1 VKGIVTAAGNFLL
14 KTKLFWGLAVLYGA
28 GIVLSPVNR
37 KGLNIFLEPGNQADV
52 LRQVSNNGII
62 AVGMTLVIL
71 TGGIDLSVG
80 SMMALG
86 CMLCAML
93 LTLTGWTAA
102 SVTSIPILAIVS
114 VFLCSYLVPLVAT
127 NLRRGSAKPVEQ
139 AGGITRLLGLVL
151 GVVVAALLVWWT
163 TGQLQTK
170 FGVLGVLIT
179 VPAVGLAIGGL
190 TGLIIAKGRL
200 QPFIVTLAMMVAIL
214 GVARLLGGETA
225 AVYPVYTGSNATE
238 QFDIL
243 RALVLQVIPVPGI
256 FFLVAVLTFGF
267 ILKYTAFGRY
277 IYAIGGNEQA
287 ARLAGI
293 RVDQIKTAVYAV
305 AGMLASLAGV
315 LYTAQYRQGKPDAGT
330 GAELDAIAAV
340 VIGGTNLMGG
350 KGSMTGTF
358 VGVLIFGFLTNILLL
373 KNINSNIQFV
383 LKGAIILAA
392 VLLQE
397 GQIGLWW
404 KRLRARTKK
413 VSTDEPRKDEIHSL
427 QNLR

>member
-1 VKGIVTAAGNFLL
+1 LKGYLTTAGQFLL
-14 KTKLFWGLAVLYGA
+14 KTKLFWGLAVLYGT
-28 GIVLSPVNR
+28 GVILSPVNR
-37 KGLNIFLEPGNQADV
+37 RGANIFLEPGNQADV
-52 LRQVSNNGII
+52 LRQVSNNGMI

-93 LTLTGWTAA
+93 LTLQGWTAA
-102 SVTSIPILAIVS
+102 SSASIPILAVVA

-139 AGGITRLLGLVL
+139 ASWRTRLAGFVFGLV
-151 GVVVAALLVWWT
+151 VAGGLVWWT
-163 TGQLQTK
+163 TSQLQDK

-179 VPAVGLAIGGL
+179 VPAVGLAIGAL
-190 TGLIIAKGRL
+190 TGLVISKGKL
-200 QPFIVTLAMMVAIL
+200 QPFIVTLAMMVAVL

-243 RALVLQVIPVPGI
+243 RTLVLQIVPVPGI
-256 FFLVAVLTFGF
+256 FFLAAVLTFGF
-267 ILKYTAFGRY
+267 ILKYTSFGRY

-293 RVDQIKTAVYAV
+293 HVDQIKVAVYSIS
-305 AGMLASLAGV
+305 GMLATLAGV

-397 GQIGLWW
+397 GQIGVWL

-413 VSTDEPRKDEIHSL
+413 VSTDETRKDEVHTL
-427 QNLR
+427 QKS

>member
-1 VKGIVTAAGNFLL
+1 VKGIGTAAGNFLL

-37 KGLNIFLEPGNQADV
+37 KGVNIFLEPGNQADV

-139 AGGITRLLGLVL
+139 AGMTTRLLGLVL
-151 GVVVAALLVWWT
+151 GVVVAASLAWWT
-163 TGQLQTK
+163 TSQLQTK
-170 FGVLGVLIT
+170 FGVLSVLIT

-190 TGLIIAKGRL
+190 TGLIISKGRL

-225 AVYPVYTGSNATE
+225 AVYPVYTGSNATD

-267 ILKYTAFGRY
+267 ILKYTSFGRY

-293 RVDQIKTAVYAV
+293 RVDQIKTAVYAI

-413 VSTDEPRKDEIHSL
+413 VSTDGPRKDEVHSL

>member
-1 VKGIVTAAGNFLL
+1 LKGFLGAAGQFLL
-14 KTKLFWGLAVLYGA
+14 KTKLFWGLAVLYGTGVA
-28 GIVLSPVNR
+28 LSPINR
-37 KGLNIFLEPGNQADV
+37 KGANIFLEPGNQADV
-52 LRQVSNNGII
+52 LRQVSNNGMI

-93 LTLTGWTAA
+93 LTLQGWTAA
-102 SVTSIPILAIVS
+102 SSTSIPILAIVA
-114 VFLCSYLVPLVAT
+114 VCLCSYLVPLIAT

-139 AGGITRLLGLVL
+139 ASWRTRLAGFVLGLI
-151 GVVVAALLVWWT
+151 VAGGLIVWT
-163 TGQLQTK
+163 TAQLQNK

-179 VPAVGLAIGGL
+179 VPAVGLTIGAL
-190 TGLIIAKGRL
+190 TGLVISKGKL
-200 QPFIVTLAMMVAIL
+200 QPFIVTLAMMVAVL

-243 RALVLQVIPVPGI
+243 RTLVLQIVPVPGI
-256 FFLVAVLTFGF
+256 FFLVAVLAFGF

-293 RVDQIKTAVYAV
+293 HVDQIKVAVYAIS
-305 AGMLASLAGV
+305 GMLATLAGV

-397 GQIGLWW
+397 GQIGVWW

-413 VSTDEPRKDEIHSL
+413 VGTDEPRKDEVHSL

>member
-1 VKGIVTAAGNFLL
+1 VKGLLTGAGQFLL

-37 KGLNIFLEPGNQADV
+37 KGANIFLEPGNQADV
-52 LRQVSNNGII
+52 LRQVSNNGMI

-93 LTLTGWTAA
+93 LTLQGWTTA
-102 SVTSIPILAIVS
+102 SASSIPILAVVT
-114 VFLCSYLVPLVAT
+114 VFLCSYLVPLITT

-139 AGGITRLLGLVL
+139 AGWTVRLFGVGLGLIL
-151 GVVVAALLVWWT
+151 AGLLVWWT
-163 TGQLQTK
+163 TSQLQGK

-190 TGLIIAKGRL
+190 TGLIISKGRL

-225 AVYPVYTGSNATE
+225 AVYPVYTGSNATDE
-238 QFDIL
+238 FDIL
-243 RALVLQVIPVPGI
+243 RALVLQIVPVPGI
-256 FFLVAVLTFGF
+256 FFLIAVLTFGF

-293 RVDQIKTAVYAV
+293 HVDQIKVAVYSIS
-305 AGMLASLAGV
+305 GLLATLAGV

-397 GQIGLWW
+397 GQVGLWG

-413 VSTDEPRKDEIHSL
+413 LGTDEARKDEVHTL
-427 QNLR
+427 QKS

>member
-1 VKGIVTAAGNFLL
+1 MRGALNATGQFLL

-28 GIVLSPVNR
+28 GIILSPVNR
-37 KGLNIFLEPGNQADV
+37 KGANIFLEPSNQADV

-80 SMMALG
+80 SMMSLG

-93 LTLTGWTAA
+93 LTLPDWTAA
-102 SVTSIPILAIVS
+102 SATSIPVLAV
-114 VFLCSYLVPLVAT
+114 VAVVLCSYLVPLVST
-127 NLRRGSAKPVEQ
+127 NLRRGSAKPVERASWNVRL
-139 AGGITRLLGLVL
+139 AGLISGLVI
-151 GVVVAALLVWWT
+151 AALLVWWSISH
-163 TGQLQTK
+163 LQTK
-170 FGVLGVLIT
+170 FGVLSVLIT

-190 TGLIIAKGRL
+190 TGLIIAKGKL
-200 QPFIVTLAMMVAIL
+200 QPFIVTLAMMVAIVGL
-214 GVARLLGGETA
+214 ARLLGGETA

-238 QFDIL
+238 DFEIL
-243 RALVLQVIPVPGI
+243 RALVLQIVPVPGI
-256 FFLVAVLTFGF
+256 FFLVAVLFFGF
-267 ILKYTAFGRY
+267 ILKYSAFGRY

-293 RVDQIKTAVYAV
+293 QVDQIKVAVYAIS
-305 AGMLASLAGV
+305 GMLASLAGV
-315 LYTAQYRQGKPDAGT
+315 LYTSQYRQGKPDAGA
-330 GAELDAIAAV
+330 GGELDAIAAV

-350 KGSMTGTF
+350 KGTMTGTF

-397 GQIGLWW
+397 GQVGLWL
-404 KRLRARTKK
+404 KSLRARTKK
-413 VSTDEPRKDEIHSL
+413 LATTESRDEEVQSVHK
-427 QNLR
+427 

>member
-1 VKGIVTAAGNFLL
+1 VKGIGTAAGNFLL

-37 KGLNIFLEPGNQADV
+37 KGVNIFLEPGNQADV

-139 AGGITRLLGLVL
+139 AGMTTRLLGLVL
-151 GVVVAALLVWWT
+151 GVVVAASLVWWT
-163 TGQLQTK
+163 TSQLQTK
-170 FGVLGVLIT
+170 FGVLSVLIT

-190 TGLIIAKGRL
+190 TGLIISKGRL

-225 AVYPVYTGSNATE
+225 AVYPVYTGSNATD

-267 ILKYTAFGRY
+267 ILKYTSFGRY

-293 RVDQIKTAVYAV
+293 RVDQIKTAVYAI

-413 VSTDEPRKDEIHSL
+413 VSTDGPRKDEVHSL

>member
-1 VKGIVTAAGNFLL
+1 MKRLLTAMGRFLL
-14 KTKLFWGLAVLYGA
+14 KTKLFWGLAVLYAA

-37 KGLNIFLEPGNQADV
+37 KGVNIFLEPGNQADV

-102 SVTSIPILAIVS
+102 SVTSIPILAIVA
-114 VFLCSYLVPLVAT
+114 VLLCSYLVPLVAT

-139 AGGITRLLGLVL
+139 AGGTTRLLGLVL
-151 GVVVAALLVWWT
+151 GVAVAALLVWWT

-190 TGLIIAKGRL
+190 TGLIISKGRL

-238 QFDIL
+238 QFDVL

-293 RVDQIKTAVYAV
+293 RVDQIKTAVYAI
-305 AGMLASLAGV
+305 AGMLASSAGV

-413 VSTDEPRKDEIHSL
+413 VGTDEPRKDEVHSL

>member
-1 VKGIVTAAGNFLL
+1 LKGLLTAAGQFLL

-28 GIVLSPVNR
+28 GVILSPVNR
-37 KGLNIFLEPGNQADV
+37 KGANIFLEPGNQADV

-93 LTLTGWTAA
+93 LTLQGWTAA
-102 SVTSIPILAIVS
+102 SSASIPILGVVA
-114 VFLCSYLVPLVAT
+114 VFLCSYLVPLIAT
-127 NLRRGSAKPVEQ
+127 NLPRGSARPVER
-139 AGGITRLLGLVL
+139 AGRTTRLFGVVLGLV
-151 GVVVAALLVWWT
+151 VAGLLVGWT
-163 TGQLQTK
+163 TSQLQNK
-170 FGVLGVLIT
+170 FSVLGVLIT
-179 VPAVGLAIGGL
+179 VPAVGLAIGAL
-190 TGLIIAKGRL
+190 TGLVIAKGRL
-200 QPFIVTLAMMVAIL
+200 QPFIVTLAMMVAVL

-243 RALVLQVIPVPGI
+243 RALVLQVVPVPGI

-293 RVDQIKTAVYAV
+293 HVDQIKVAVYSIS
-305 AGMLASLAGV
+305 GMLATLAGV

-413 VSTDEPRKDEIHSL
+413 VATGQPHKDEVHSL

>member
-1 VKGIVTAAGNFLL
+1 LKALLTATGRFLL
-14 KTKLFWGLAVLYGA
+14 KTKLFWGLAALYGM
-28 GIVLSPVNR
+28 GIILSPVNR
-37 KGLNIFLEPGNQADV
+37 KGANIFLEPGNQADV

-80 SMMALG
+80 SMMSLG

-93 LTLTGWTAA
+93 LTLPGWTAA
-102 SVTSIPILAIVS
+102 SVAAIPTLAAVT
-114 VFLCSYLVPLVAT
+114 VLLFSYLVPLIAT
-127 NLRRGSAKPVEQ
+127 NLQRTSAKPVER
-139 AGGITRLLGLVL
+139 ASWRVRLLGAAIGLIAAAILV
-151 GVVVAALLVWWT
+151 GWT
-163 TGQLQTK
+163 TSQLQSK

-190 TGLIIAKGRL
+190 TGLIISKGKL
-200 QPFIVTLAMMVAIL
+200 QPFIVTLAMMVAIV

-238 QFDIL
+238 KFDVL
-243 RALVLQVIPVPGI
+243 RALVLQVVPVPGI
-256 FFLVAVLTFGF
+256 FFLVAVLAFGL
-267 ILKYTAFGRY
+267 ILKYSAFGRY

-293 RVDQIKTAVYAV
+293 HVDQVKVAVYAIS
-305 AGMLASLAGV
+305 GLLASLAGV
-315 LYTAQYRQGKPDAGT
+315 LYTSQYRQGKPDAGA
-330 GAELDAIAAV
+330 GGELDAIAAV

-350 KGSMTGTF
+350 KGTMTGTF

-383 LKGAIILAA
+383 LKGGIILAA

-397 GQIGLWW
+397 GQVGLWW

-413 VSTDEPRKDEIHSL
+413 LSTIEPRKDEIHSV
-427 QNLR
+427 QNLG

>member
-1 VKGIVTAAGNFLL
+1 MKGIVTAAGNFLL

-37 KGLNIFLEPGNQADV
+37 KGVNIFLEPGNQADV
-52 LRQVSNNGII
+52 LRQVSNNGMI

-102 SVTSIPILAIVS
+102 SVTSIPILAIVA
-114 VFLCSYLVPLVAT
+114 VFLCSYLVPLFAT

-139 AGGITRLLGLVL
+139 AGGTTRLLGLVL
-151 GVVVAALLVWWT
+151 GVVIAALLVWWT

-190 TGLIIAKGRL
+190 TGLIISKGRL

-256 FFLVAVLTFGF
+256 FFLVAVLTFGL

-413 VSTDEPRKDEIHSL
+413 TGTGEPHKDEVHSL

>member
-1 VKGIVTAAGNFLL
+1 MKRLLTAAGRFLL

-28 GIVLSPVNR
+28 GIILSPVNR
-37 KGLNIFLEPGNQADV
+37 KGVNIFLEPGNQSDV
-52 LRQVSNNGII
+52 LRQVSNNGMI

-93 LTLTGWTAA
+93 LTLPGWTAA
-102 SVTSIPILAIVS
+102 SVTSIPILAVVA
-114 VFLCSYLVPLVAT
+114 VFLCSYLVPLIAS

-139 AGGITRLLGLVL
+139 AGRTVRLFGVGLGLI
-151 GVVVAALLVWWT
+151 VAGALVWWT
-163 TGQLQTK
+163 TSQLQTK

-190 TGLIIAKGRL
+190 TGLIISKGKL

-225 AVYPVYTGSNATE
+225 AVYPVYTGSNATD

-243 RALVLQVIPVPGI
+243 RALVLQVVPVPGI

-267 ILKYTAFGRY
+267 ILKYTVFGRY

-293 RVDQIKTAVYAV
+293 RVDQIKTAVYAI
-305 AGMLASLAGV
+305 AGMLAASAGV

-397 GQIGLWW
+397 GQVGLWW

-413 VSTDEPRKDEIHSL
+413 LDGGEPRKDEVHSL

>member
-1 VKGIVTAAGNFLL
+1 MNGFVTAAGNFLL
-14 KTKLFWGLAVLYGA
+14 KTKLFWGLAVLYCA

-37 KGLNIFLEPGNQADV
+37 KGINIFLEPGNQADV
-52 LRQVSNNGII
+52 LRQVSNNGIV

-93 LTLTGWTAA
+93 LTLPGWTAA
-102 SVTSIPILAIVS
+102 SSVSIPILGIVT
-114 VFLCSYLVPLVAT
+114 VFVCGYLVPLITT
-127 NLRRGSAKPVEQ
+127 NLPRGSAKPVEN
-139 AGGITRLLGLVL
+139 AGWGTRVSGVILGLVIA
-151 GVVVAALLVWWT
+151 GLLVWWT
-163 TGQLQTK
+163 TGQLQNK
-170 FGVLGVLIT
+170 FGVLAVLIT

-190 TGLIIAKGRL
+190 TGLIIAKGKL
-200 QPFIVTLAMMVAIL
+200 QPFIVTLAMMVAVL

-243 RALVLQVIPVPGI
+243 RALVLQIVPVPGI

-293 RVDQIKTAVYAV
+293 HVDQIKVAVYAIS
-305 AGMLASLAGV
+305 GMLATLAGV

-397 GQIGLWW
+397 GQIGVWW
-404 KRLRARTKK
+404 KRLRARTRK
-413 VSTDEPRKDEIHSL
+413 VGTDEPRKDEVHSL

>member
-1 VKGIVTAAGNFLL
+1 VKGIGTAAGNFLL

-37 KGLNIFLEPGNQADV
+37 KGVNIFLEPGNQADV

-139 AGGITRLLGLVL
+139 AGMTTRLLGLVL
-151 GVVVAALLVWWT
+151 GVVVAASLAWWT

-170 FGVLGVLIT
+170 FGVLSVLIT

-190 TGLIIAKGRL
+190 TGLIISKGRL

-225 AVYPVYTGSNATE
+225 AVYPVYTGSNATD

-267 ILKYTAFGRY
+267 ILKYTSFGRY

-293 RVDQIKTAVYAV
+293 RVDQIKTAVYAI

-413 VSTDEPRKDEIHSL
+413 VSTDGPRKDEVHSL